1 MRKLPENEN
10 IVKLYEIYEDNE
22 NLILILQM
30 MNGKSLEKIITH
42 QKNLTESQIF
52 KIFFQILKGLS
63 FLHSQGI
70 MHRDIKPDNILFAK
84 KKKKITCLKIA
95 DFSLAENFL
104 PSKTFKTIC
113 GTPGFMAPE
122 IFSNEPY
129 DENID
134 VYSLGLV
141 LFTL

>member
-70 MHRDIKPDNILFAK
+70 MHRDIKPDNILFAQK
-84 KKKKITCLKIA
+84 KKK
-95 DFSLAENFL
+95 NYM
-104 PSKTFKTIC
+104 FKNC
-113 GTPGFMAPE
+113 RF
-122 IFSNEPY
+122 
-129 DENID
+129 
-134 VYSLGLV
+134 
-141 LFTL
+141 